1 MALMSRSRAFQLEQL
16 ANRYRTRARNVRL
29 YIEELELAKPP
40 APAAT
45 WRPGARV
52 PGARRALWAAA
63 VALVCA
69 SPFAWLQWREGG
81 AAVTAFDAP
90 LLRPLGLSFGGDELV
105 AYDAARGLLVHL
117 EPSGRGVR
125 SSEPVDS
132 PSVGALAWTG
142 AELWTADSKTGTIRR
157 HGPRQGWPADA
168 VFHEPYQRPRALA
181 AGRDALWVLDA
192 ASRCINEYDRTRGLR
207 LRRRYPIEGFV
218 AAGLAVDGDSFWVVD
233 EPGRAL
239 RRYVAAEDE
248 SWMLR
253 GEWTLDALLP
263 KHGPAA
269 GLAFDGRHL
278 WLMTAEP
285 SGLYRIRAGALGS
298 R

>member
-1 MALMSRSRAFQLEQL
+1 MARPRGFQLEQL
-16 ANRYRTRARNVRL
+16 ASRYRTRARNVRL
-29 YIEELELAKPP
+29 YIEELELAKPT
-40 APAAT
+40 APAAP
-45 WRPGARV
+45 WGPGVQIRSS
-52 PGARRALWAAA
+52 RRGLWAAA
-63 VALVCA
+63 LVLVCA
-69 SPFAWLQWREGG
+69 SGWGVRAWRTGT
-81 AAVTAFDAP
+81 AAVTAFNAP
-90 LLRPLGLSFGGDELV
+90 LVRPLGLAFGGDELV

-117 EPSGRGVR
+117 EPNGRGVR

-142 AELWTADSKTGTIRR
+142 TELWTADSKTGTIRR
-157 HGPRQGWPADA
+157 HGTRHGRPAEA

-181 AGRDALWVLDA
+181 TGRDVLWVLDA

-207 LRRRYPIEGFV
+207 LRRRYPLEGFI
-218 AAGLAVDGDSFWVVD
+218 AAGLAVDGTSFWVVD
-233 EPGRAL
+233 EPGRVL

-253 GEWTLDALLP
+253 GEWSLDALLP
-263 KHGPAA
+263 RHGPAA

-278 WLMTAEP
+278 WLLTAEP
-285 SGLYRIRAGALGS
+285 SGLYRIRASALG